1 MSNNS
6 KSLVLLALLCG
17 VSGLAM
23 ELLQLGLKSLLS
35 LSGRNNNLLNK
46 SISDESVLWFVSH
59 LVVLGVIKVAHSCS
73 SASSESGFDEEQ
85 GDLLNWDTPLL
96 RDFGLDILNW
106 QRGSIW
112 MEYVEN
118 LKLTRLSKGI
128 WMK

>member
-1 MSNNS
+1 
-6 KSLVLLALLCG
+6 
-17 VSGLAM
+17 M

-59 LVVLGVIKVAHSCS
+59 LVVLGVIKVAHSGS
-73 SASSESGFDEEQ
+73 STSSESGFDEEQ
-85 GDLLNWDTPLL
+85 GDLLDWDTPLL

-128 WMK
+128 